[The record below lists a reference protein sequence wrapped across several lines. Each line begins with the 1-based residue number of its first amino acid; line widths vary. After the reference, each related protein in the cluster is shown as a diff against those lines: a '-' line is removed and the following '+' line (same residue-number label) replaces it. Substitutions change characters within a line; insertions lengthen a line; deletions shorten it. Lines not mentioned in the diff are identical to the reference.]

1 MVTDVP
7 SFTAGAGER
16 VRDVVAV
23 GLRVVLR
30 VPAILLLGVSVVLG
44 VQAWWS
50 RFSVCFVGG
59 EPPVAGLPEDGA
71 GGCVALQDHLYDYYV
86 PDDPWVP
93 IADAAQREGLSLLAL
108 GLGVAL
114 VSLTLGG
121 RWFVW
126 PLSLAGGAGLGA
138 AWVGMGVPV
147 WRSGLAGEPV
157 GFEDWMAASAWSG
170 ATVLVPPALAA
181 LAWFHG
187 GRDGRLVAVFWGAM
201 AIMPW
206 EFLFTLLLAPSH
218 DTSPLRGFFRCAV
231 VAVAAVAVALTLVPV
246 GGRQRLARPLRR
258 VGRVVMKGL
267 RTAAAKLRQLDER
280 LSPARREW

>member
-1 MVTDVP
+1 MVIDAP
-7 SFTAGAGER
+7 SLTARPGAR
-16 VRDVVAV
+16 ARDMVAS

-30 VPAILLLGVSVVLG
+30 VPAILLLGASVVLG
-44 VQAWWS
+44 IQAWWS

-59 EPPVAGLPEDGA
+59 EPPVAGLPQDGA
-71 GGCVALQDHLYDYYV
+71 GGCLALQDHLYDYYV

-114 VSLTLGG
+114 VSVSLGG

-126 PLSLAGGAGLGA
+126 PLSLAGGAAMGA
-138 AWVGMGVPV
+138 MWVGTGVPV

-157 GFEDWMAASAWSG
+157 GFEDWMAASGWSVL
-170 ATVLVPPALAA
+170 TVLVAPGLAA

-187 GRDGRLVAVFWGAM
+187 GRDARLVAVFWAAM
-201 AIMPW
+201 AIVPW
-206 EFLFTLLLAPSH
+206 EFFFTLFLAPSH

-231 VAVAAVAVALTLVPV
+231 VAVAAVAVALTLLPV
-246 GGRQRLARPLRR
+246 GVRQRMARPL
-258 VGRVVMKGL
+258 GRAGQVVMTVL
-267 RTAAAKLRQLDER
+267 RRAAARLRELDER
-280 LSPARREW
+280 VMPARRE